1 MFSAF
6 RHYLVEDHHPRLS
19 HQSRN
24 CVIKHPTIIQ
34 SNFQNF
40 TTESRLTSW
49 ELSAKVFKQRN
60 MGSTFYCSSRF
71 HPYASEIKSRLPS
84 IQTNTERRKPETQ
97 QSHNQNQNNDQ
108 VKSNTDSSQ
117 ISKIG
122 KYLIFAR
129 NVWNS
134 SLHRAVDVETRKEYA
149 CRIIAMNKYR
159 EFVAPY
165 FQIEEHDN
173 VNKIVEVVLG
183 DSQAYVIFEPSH
195 SDLHSYVRSKRRL
208 KEAEC
213 CKLFKQIVETVEHCH
228 ENGVILRD
236 LKLRKFVFKNK
247 ER

>member
-1 MFSAF
+1 
-6 RHYLVEDHHPRLS
+6 
-19 HQSRN
+19 
-24 CVIKHPTIIQ
+24 
-34 SNFQNF
+34 
-40 TTESRLTSW
+40 
-49 ELSAKVFKQRN
+49 
-60 MGSTFYCSSRF
+60 MGSTFYCSNRF

-84 IQTNTERRKPETQ
+84 IQTNTERRRPETQ

-108 VKSNTDSSQ
+108 VKSNTDSSSQ
-117 ISKIG
+117 VSKIG

-213 CKLFKQIVETVEHCH
+213 CKLFKQIVETVAHCH